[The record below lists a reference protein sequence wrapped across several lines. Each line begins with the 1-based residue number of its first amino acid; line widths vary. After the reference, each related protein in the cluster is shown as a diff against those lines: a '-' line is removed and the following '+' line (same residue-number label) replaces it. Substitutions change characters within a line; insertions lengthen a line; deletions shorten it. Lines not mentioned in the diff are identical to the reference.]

1 MSRQPDIDEAQALA
15 ELQSLLEQRLAA
27 ADAGDIDERSAR
39 EITESV
45 FAERA
50 KASVTPSAPA
60 SFGEQHADFIAAYNR
75 SVEEE
80 GLPLEGWRGF

>member
-1 MSRQPDIDEAQALA
+1 MTSPSSTTEAQALA
-15 ELQSLLEQRLAA
+15 ELQSLLAQRLAA
-27 ADAGDIDERSAR
+27 ADAGDIDERSAV

-45 FAERA
+45 FAEPA
-50 KASVTPSAPA
+50 QASVLQSAPA

-80 GLPLEGWRGF
+80 GLPLERWRGF

>member
-1 MSRQPDIDEAQALA
+1 MSRQPD
-15 ELQSLLEQRLAA
+15 S
-27 ADAGDIDERSAR
+27 DERSAV

-45 FAERA
+45 FAEQA
-50 KASVTPSAPA
+50 KASVTPRAPA
-60 SFGEQHADFIAAYNR
+60 SFGERHSDFIAAYNR

>member
-27 ADAGDIDERSAR
+27 ADAGDSDERSAR

-45 FAERA
+45 FAEQA
-50 KASVTPSAPA
+50 QASATPSAPA
-60 SFGEQHADFIAAYNR
+60 SFGERHSDFIAAYNR